1 VRLQYTGQVAVT
13 YMDYLD
19 LDTGKSLNVIP
30 GGIYNVALA
39 SGRLGDSEA
48 VPSGLIEVE
57 GEALAARGPAQG
69 PNSTTHSASEK
80 ATDKPAEK
88 PDDLRRGVAEPDAST
103 PEIKE
108 N

>member
-19 LDTGKSLNVIP
+19 LDTGKSLTVAP
-30 GGIYNVALA
+30 GGVYNVTLA
-39 SGRLGDSEA
+39 SGRLGDSES
-48 VPSGLIEVE
+48 VP
-57 GEALAARGPAQG
+57 QG
-69 PNSTTHSASEK
+69 FIKVPVK
-80 ATDKPAEK
+80 K
-88 PDDLRRGVAEPDAST
+88 PDDLRRGVAKPDAST

>member
-1 VRLQYTGQVAVT
+1 MRLQYTGQVAVT

-19 LDTGKSLNVIP
+19 LDTGKSLTVTP
-30 GGIYNVALA
+30 GGVYDVALA

-48 VPSGLIEVE
+48 VPQG
-57 GEALAARGPAQG
+57 LAAVEEKVPAKQ
-69 PNSTTHSASEK
+69 
-80 ATDKPAEK
+80 
-88 PDDLRRGVAEPDAST
+88 PDDLRRGVAKPDAST